1 MEFISVVCSL
11 TLKGMKETYVTKN
24 SKEPTHES
32 QKFTQDS
39 ILKIFKDQ
47 ESSLK
52 LSFVRRVCDNLLLRG
67 EVLI

>member
-1 MEFISVVCSL
+1 
-11 TLKGMKETYVTKN
+11 MKETYVTKN
-24 SKEPTHES
+24 SKEPTHEW

-67 EVLI
+67 EVLIWFDPHFFVSKQ